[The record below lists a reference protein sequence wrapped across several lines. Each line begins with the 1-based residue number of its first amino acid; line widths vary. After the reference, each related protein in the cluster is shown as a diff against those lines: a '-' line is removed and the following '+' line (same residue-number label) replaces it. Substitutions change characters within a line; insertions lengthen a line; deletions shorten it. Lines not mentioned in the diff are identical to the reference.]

1 MRLWLAF
8 LWRLLFVIVL
18 GYLKQLL
25 ANMVYV
31 NIQCRSPGFP
41 ITLCSKFEL
50 LRRPFV
56 FTSWVFTVFWGRE
69 LWVCSYYWYCA
80 ILGMVSLIRSK
91 DQTTGANNCS
101 FPPFYLERAIT
112 PEYTSKGKGDFLL
125 KLICFYVVETN
136 YFKHISLYT
145 QGQHEKRFLAT
156 EWSFSEEP
164 VPSAKRLN
172 WSSFFP

>member
-1 MRLWLAF
+1 MWIF
-8 LWRLLFVIVL
+8 SVD
-18 GYLKQLL
+18 LL
-25 ANMVYV
+25 ALFQVW
-31 NIQCRSPGFP
+31 
-41 ITLCSKFEL
+41 TSKKAFCAYL
-50 LRRPFV
+50 LSFHCVLRKGALSLLLLLIY
-56 FTSWVFTVFWGRE
+56 SW
-69 LWVCSYYWYCA
+69 A

-112 PEYTSKGKGDFLL
+112 PEYISKGKGDFLFTF
-125 KLICFYVVETN
+125 KLICFCVVETN

-145 QGQHEKRFLAT
+145 RGQHEKRYLTT
-156 EWSFSEEP
+156 EWSFSEEF